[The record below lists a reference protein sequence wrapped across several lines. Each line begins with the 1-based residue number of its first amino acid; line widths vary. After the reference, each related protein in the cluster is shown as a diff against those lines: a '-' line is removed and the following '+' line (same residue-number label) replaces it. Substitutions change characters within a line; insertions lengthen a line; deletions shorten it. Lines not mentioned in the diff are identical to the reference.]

1 MANKLMCTGG
11 LGRDSEL
18 KTTPNGKMV
27 LEFPLAVN
35 TGWGDNKKTTWWNC
49 QLWGDRAE
57 KLQQYFLKGKQFL
70 IEGEPSIRKF
80 ERKDGTFGL
89 SADLKVVNFDF
100 MNGNGTAKADSG
112 EQSQAV
118 KDANDVFGGEAS
130 DAVPF

>member
-1 MANKLMCTGG
+1 MNKLYVTGG

-27 LEFPLAVN
+27 LGFSLAVN

-70 IEGEPSIRKF
+70 IEGEPSIRKY
-80 ERKDGTFGL
+80 EKKDGSMGF
-89 SADLKVVNFDF
+89 SADLKVIDFEF
-100 MNGNGTAKADSG
+100 MNGKSDNH
-112 EQSQAV
+112 EQGQSAAS
-118 KDANDVFGGEAS
+118 KEAAEAFGGIAS
-130 DAVPF
+130 DGVPF